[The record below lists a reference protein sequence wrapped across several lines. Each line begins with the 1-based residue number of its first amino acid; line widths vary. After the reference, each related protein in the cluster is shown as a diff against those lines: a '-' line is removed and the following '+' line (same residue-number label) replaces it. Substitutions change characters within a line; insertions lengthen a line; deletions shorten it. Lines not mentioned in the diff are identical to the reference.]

1 MTEKE
6 FFQKI
11 KNFGGRAY
19 LVGGAVRDAVMGID
33 PHDRDYVICGMEL
46 ADFTSVFP
54 DARPVGLSFPVF
66 LLDIGGAPC
75 EVAFARREIKS
86 GTGYKGFKFS
96 CGKDISIEED
106 LFRRDTT
113 INSMAR
119 DEHGNIIDPYGGV
132 RDIRDKKLRAVSDHF
147 CEDPIRALRAAR
159 QAAQFE
165 FDIAGPTLL
174 MMKECGHELKSE
186 PRERKFAELE
196 KALLCGRPSLYFR
209 NLQKAGL
216 LADEFP
222 WLFSLIGAVPPDTD
236 SCRGDA
242 FENAMETADRAARF
256 SERSDVRFAALVHCA
271 GMVLAANELIAEADR
286 PLGLPGK
293 WRKSAA
299 FAIKEHM
306 RAPLTADPA
315 KIRDLLRS
323 AEKSS
328 LGIDG
333 LKAIVLADGSDSLPD
348 WIADAGRYLDAM
360 RAAAKGPIP
369 NGLRGP
375 DIAAYI
381 RQNEINAVAGLAEN
395 KS

>member
-1 MTEKE
+1 M
-6 FFQKI
+6 
-11 KNFGGRAY
+11 
-19 LVGGAVRDAVMGID
+19 
-33 PHDRDYVICGMEL
+33 
-46 ADFTSVFP
+46 
-54 DARPVGLSFPVF
+54 
-66 LLDIGGAPC
+66 
-75 EVAFARREIKS
+75 
-86 GTGYKGFKFS
+86 
-96 CGKDISIEED
+96 
-106 LFRRDTT
+106 
-113 INSMAR
+113 
-119 DEHGNIIDPYGGV
+119 
-132 RDIRDKKLRAVSDHF
+132 
-147 CEDPIRALRAAR
+147 
-159 QAAQFE
+159 
-165 FDIAGPTLL
+165 
-174 MMKECGHELKSE
+174 
-186 PRERKFAELE
+186 
-196 KALLCGRPSLYFR
+196 
-209 NLQKAGL
+209 
-216 LADEFP
+216 
-222 WLFSLIGAVPPDTD
+222 PPDTD

-360 RAAAKGPIP
+360 RAAAKGPMP